1 MGVSWVFLTTFP
13 AKRLVFQIEV
23 DHIALDQE
31 IGLIS
36 YSNGFGFMDFSW
48 QWPFQ
53 CQKNMDFPL
62 RRMMEQLKLEK
73 ASRVVK
79 STGDGEVHGFR
90 GIDIGETLG
99 PSKIQI

>member
-1 MGVSWVFLTTFP
+1 MVLVSW
-13 AKRLVFQIEV
+13 IS
-23 DHIALDQE
+23 HGS
-31 IGLIS
+31 GL
-36 YSNGFGFMDFSW
+36 SNVK
-48 QWPFQ
+48 
-53 CQKNMDFPL
+53 KNMDFPL